1 MNPEITT
8 LDPVATSSVART
20 LLSRDGVNCTLL
32 TLAPGDETPFTDS
45 TSSPEQVLFVAE
57 GQVTVRFGGVNTL
70 VNQEEAYLLPAG
82 RPYSLAASRA
92 GNAKVL
98 RVALPPRQVVAPL
111 TYPAA
116 R

>member
-8 LDPVATSSVART
+8 LDPIVSSTVARN
-20 LLSRDGVNCTLL
+20 LLSREGVSCSLV

-45 TSSPEQVLFVAE
+45 SSSPEQLLFVVQ
-57 GQVTVRFGGVNTL
+57 GRITVRFGGVNTI

-82 RPYSLAASRA
+82 RPYSLAADRA
-92 GNAKVL
+92 GDARVL
-98 RVALPPRQVVAPL
+98 RVELPPRQVVAPIV
-111 TYPAA
+111 YPTA